1 MYETAKLTV
10 WPSAARP
17 NPLPFSDGLLF
28 LLLFLLLC
36 VCVCVEILILMG
48 YVGSAQFWYKHQQKN
63 RESTKKKTDD
73 TDAQLYICLRQRGC
87 FYQENSTVFFLP
99 IRTVAELTAPISCR

>member
-1 MYETAKLTV
+1 
-10 WPSAARP
+10 
-17 NPLPFSDGLLF
+17 
-28 LLLFLLLC
+28 
-36 VCVCVEILILMG
+36 MG

-63 RESTKKKTDD
+63 RESTKKKLKKTTD